1 MKLLQDNGMRADMSS
16 VHNRL
21 SMVAQKRAQQSDDED
36 NRQQHLAQ
44 ALQEAKIAFDLA
56 VELDREI
63 DTAFAGEQYIKMCF
77 EQADVDHK
85 AIADAGEILASPELW
100 AEVPLSFLRARV
112 LKWAQGLTQTQESPH
127 KWAEKLISILSS
139 S

>member
-1 MKLLQDNGMRADMSS
+1 MSG

-21 SMVAQKRAQQSDDED
+21 SMVAHSRAQQAASEEE
-36 NRQQHLAQ
+36 RLKHLTK
-44 ALQEAKIAFDLA
+44 ALQEAQAAFELA
-56 VELDREI
+56 VELNREI
-63 DTAFAGEQYIKMCF
+63 DTAFAGEQYIKMLL
-77 EQADVDHK
+77 EQPNVDHK
-85 AIADAGEILASPELW
+85 AVNETGEILASPELW